1 MAAERT
7 HMSTSYYYVRQPFTS
22 VRLEEDLV
30 YDRVTVFERSMNC
43 GTLIVSRGIGSSVC
57 WFFSEHDVDDSHA
70 PMRTHYGGKDV
81 GCVVTENVR
90 GLDPRLLLISEYG
103 KPMTVDE
110 IRALAGH
117 VRKDGT
123 PGELFGYDKP

>member
-1 MAAERT
+1 
-7 HMSTSYYYVRQPFTS
+7 MSTSYYYMQPPFS
-22 VRLEEDLV
+22 VRLEKGPV
-30 YDRVTVFERSMNC
+30 HDRVTIFENGVNC
-43 GTLIVSRGIGSSVC
+43 GMLTVTAGKGSSVC
-57 WFFSEHDVDDSHA
+57 WLFSENDVDDLHA
-70 PMRTHYGGKDV
+70 PMRTHWGGKDV

-90 GLDPRLLLISEYG
+90 GLDPNLQLISEYRE
-103 KPMTVDE
+103 PTTVGA